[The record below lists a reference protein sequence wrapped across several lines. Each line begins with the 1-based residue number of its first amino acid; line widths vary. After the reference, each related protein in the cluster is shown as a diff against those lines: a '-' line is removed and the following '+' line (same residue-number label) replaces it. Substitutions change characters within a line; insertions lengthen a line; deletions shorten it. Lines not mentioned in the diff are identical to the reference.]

1 MRIITV
7 IFWVAGP
14 EGFSVDITFP
24 GTEHIYGLAEHA
36 SPLSLRSTDGSAE
49 GTFSEPYR
57 LYNVDIFE
65 YEADS
70 PMSLYGNIP
79 MVHAQTSK
87 HSVGVLNLVG
97 SETLVDVKHPKSGV
111 QTQWMSES
119 GIMDLFILPGPRP
132 KDLFRQYAG
141 LTGYTPIPPLWSIAY
156 HQCRWNYLDQHDVL
170 DVNRRFDEEDIP
182 LDVTWLDI
190 EYAAE
195 HKYFDWDKKQ
205 FPDPVK
211 MQNEVGALGRK
222 VSRVEF
228 ETLS

>member
-1 MRIITV
+1 
-7 IFWVAGP
+7 
-14 EGFSVDITFP
+14 
-24 GTEHIYGLAEHA
+24 
-36 SPLSLRSTDGSAE
+36 
-49 GTFSEPYR
+49 
-57 LYNVDIFE
+57 
-65 YEADS
+65 
-70 PMSLYGNIP
+70 MSLYGNIP

-222 VSRVEF
+222 VSRFEF